1 MDKKA
6 QIKEKLK
13 AVVGVKPNLPLTAEV
28 TAVSG
33 YLCSVKL
40 STGLVL
46 TDVRLNATATDSEN
60 GLTAVP
66 KIGSDVI
73 VISQTGELSGLIVI
87 KVNEVDKL
95 IYKQDDFVFEV
106 DAITKKVTIKNAQAN
121 VGALIGQMID
131 TVRSAQVIV
140 PGVGT
145 GTIDP
150 ATQSQLMNIKTMFN
164 SILNAT

>member
-13 AVVGVKPNLPLTAEV
+13 EVVGVKPNLPLTAEV
-28 TAVSG
+28 TTVNG

-46 TDVRLNATATDSEN
+46 TDVRLNATTSDSEN
-60 GLTAVP
+60 GLTVIP

-95 IYKQDDFVFEV
+95 IYKQDDFLFEV
-106 DAITKKVTIKNAQAN
+106 DAVTKKVTIKNAQAN

-131 TVRSAQVIV
+131 TINAAQIV
-140 PGVGT
+140 TPNGPGS
-145 GTIDP
+145 ISP
-150 ATQSQLMNIKTMFN
+150 ATQGQLINIKTMFN
-164 SILNAT
+164 SIINAT